1 MDGCVGARI
10 PTMNSDRIK
19 NALREALREEAERL
33 ADNRASMA
41 LLFAGA
47 EMAVAK
53 RLGVVPDAKL
63 DDDDHDA
70 YKAGWQIGSQVALY

>member
-1 MDGCVGARI
+1 
-10 PTMNSDRIK
+10 MNANDRIK

-33 ADNRASMA
+33 GDNRASVA

-53 RLGVVPDAKL
+53 RLGVVPDATV
-63 DDDDHDA
+63 DDDDHEA
-70 YKAGWQIGSQVALY
+70 YKTGWRIGSQVALY